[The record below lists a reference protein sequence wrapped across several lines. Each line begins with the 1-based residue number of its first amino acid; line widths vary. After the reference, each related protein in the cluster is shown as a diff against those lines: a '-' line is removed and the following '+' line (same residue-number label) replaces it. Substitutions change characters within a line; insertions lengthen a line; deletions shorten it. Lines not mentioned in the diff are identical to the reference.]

1 MHILKIL
8 SKQRTSQIYK
18 GFKHCNAHLHI
29 YSHLKFK
36 KYKQL
41 TESHITNEE
50 PEAWCIQIYDF
61 KLDDLSLLC
70 FQNYLPSWRKL
81 KLRKINKTMLYE
93 GELLRYEV
101 NIFYYSIMLSVL
113 ITLKFFSNYFI
124 NIFFITSL

>member
-1 MHILKIL
+1 MLLIIPDNQEELYCPHFNILTVKLFNYKIEEYFNKFFVHVIKIL

-50 PEAWCIQIYDF
+50 PEA
-61 KLDDLSLLC
+61 
-70 FQNYLPSWRKL
+70 
-81 KLRKINKTMLYE
+81 
-93 GELLRYEV
+93 
-101 NIFYYSIMLSVL
+101 
-113 ITLKFFSNYFI
+113 
-124 NIFFITSL
+124 